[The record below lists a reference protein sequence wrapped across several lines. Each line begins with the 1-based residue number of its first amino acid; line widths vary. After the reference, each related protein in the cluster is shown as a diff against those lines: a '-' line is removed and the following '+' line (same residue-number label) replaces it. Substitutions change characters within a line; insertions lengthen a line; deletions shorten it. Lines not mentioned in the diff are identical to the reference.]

1 MTRPDPRDALIRQLG
16 RIAPEVEIDEIDTS
30 ADLRDECD
38 IDSMDF
44 LKLITAL
51 GRDLSLPMPE
61 ADYDR
66 MRSFDDLLEYL
77 RDRTAGTGTG

>member
-1 MTRPDPRDALIRQLG
+1 MTKPDMRDILIKQLG
-16 RIAPEVEIDEIDTS
+16 RIAPEIDVDTIDTA

-51 GRDLSLPMPE
+51 GQQLSLPMPE
-61 ADYDR
+61 ADYDQ
-66 MRSFDDLLEYL
+66 MRSFDGLLEYL
-77 RDRTAGTGTG
+77 KNHTA

>member
-1 MTRPDPRDALIRQLG
+1 MTEPDLRSIVITHMG
-16 RIAPEVEIDEIDTS
+16 RIAPEIDIETIDPT

-51 GRDLSLPMPE
+51 GSELSLPMPE
-61 ADYDR
+61 ADYDK
-66 MRSFDDLLEYL
+66 MRSFNDMLAYL
-77 RDRTAGTGTG
+77 KDRTA

>member
-1 MTRPDPRDALIRQLG
+1 MTNQDLHQILIKQLG
-16 RIAPEVEIDEIDTS
+16 RIAPEIDIGTIDRS

-51 GRDLSLPMPE
+51 GQDLSLPMPE
-61 ADYDR
+61 SDYDQ
-66 MRSFDDLLEYL
+66 MRSFDDLIEYL
-77 RDRTAGTGTG
+77 TLHTA

>member
-1 MTRPDPRDALIRQLG
+1 MTASPLREILIRHLG
-16 RIAPEVEIDEIDTS
+16 RIAPEVDINTIDTA
-30 ADLRDECD
+30 ADLRDEYD

-44 LKLITAL
+44 LKLVTAL

-66 MRSFDDLLEYL
+66 MQSFDDLLKYL
-77 RDRTAGTGTG
+77 ETHAA

>member
-1 MTRPDPRDALIRQLG
+1 MTKPDLRETLIRQLG
-16 RIAPEVEIDEIDTS
+16 RIAPEIDVDTIDTA

-51 GRDLSLPMPE
+51 GQQLSLPMPE
-61 ADYDR
+61 ADYDQ
-66 MRSFDDLLEYL
+66 MRSFDNLLDYL
-77 RDRTAGTGTG
+77 KNHTA

>member
-1 MTRPDPRDALIRQLG
+1 MTKSNLRDILIKHLG
-16 RIAPEVEIDEIDTS
+16 SIAPDIDIDTIDTT

-51 GRDLSLPMPE
+51 GREFSCPMPE
-61 ADYDR
+61 TDYDQ
-66 MRSFDDLLEYL
+66 MRSFDDLLAYL
-77 RDRTAGTGTG
+77 KIHAT